1 VPNFIAIAW
10 GDPLSISPQIIYR

>member
-10 GDPLSISPQIIYR
+10 GDTLPISPWMIYR